1 MTDAAGPAPIEP
13 NPAPVSQPLAAAIEP
28 LTKGYRRYALGMLL
42 VIYTLNFLDRQ
53 IVNILA
59 EDIKRDLH
67 LADWQ
72 LGMMTGFAFAI
83 FYTILG
89 IPIARFAEKSNRPAI
104 IAGSVA
110 VWSVFT
116 VLCGYAQSFWSM
128 VLLRIGVGIGEAG
141 CTPPSHSLITDYVP
155 REKRASAI
163 AFYSIG
169 TPLGTL
175 IGLAMGGLIADAY
188 GWRAAFLVA
197 GAPGVLFAILAFFTL
212 PEPRKK
218 LKADLAARAA
228 APAISFGAALTVLMA
243 KKTFWL
249 IAFAAAIKAFIGYG
263 HAPFT
268 ASFFFRSHGP
278 QLVELAAWLSDI
290 LSTLIS
296 LLPFVHVDFELGV
309 RGFLGLALSAVGG
322 TAGVFGAWLGGYIAD
337 KLGARDLRAYVVVPA
352 IASLV
357 TIPIY
362 IAGILIGDA
371 GAAVLILAIPAVLGT
386 LWYGPVYATAQSI
399 VEPHMRATCAAI
411 LLFII
416 NLIGL
421 GLGPLAV
428 GIMSDVIAAMTFA
441 PSGLGDFG
449 SACPGGIAPKG
460 SAVALMQ
467 ACAGAS
473 TDGVRWAL
481 ILSTALGLVAFAL
494 FWQARKTIREEMVS

>member
-1 MTDAAGPAPIEP
+1 MTDAAGPAPFEP
-13 NPAPVSQPLAAAIEP
+13 NPAPVTPTPAPVLEP

-83 FYTILG
+83 FYTVLG
-89 IPIARFAEKSNRPAI
+89 IPIARFAERSNRSMI
-104 IAGSVA
+104 IGASVA
-110 VWSVFT
+110 VWSGFT
-116 VLCGYAQSFWSM
+116 VLCGFAQNFWQL
-128 VLLRIGVGIGEAG
+128 VLLRIGVGVGEAG
-141 CTPPSHSLITDYVP
+141 CTPPAHSLITDYVP
-155 REKRASAI
+155 RSKRASAI
-163 AFYSIG
+163 AFYSMG

-197 GAPGVLFAILAFFTL
+197 GAPGVIFALLAFFTL

-228 APAISFGAALTVLMA
+228 APAISFSAALAALML

-268 ASFFFRSHGP
+268 ASFFFRVHGP

-290 LSTLIS
+290 LSAAFSLI
-296 LLPFVHVDFELGV
+296 PFVQVDFELGV
-309 RGFLGLALSAVGG
+309 RGFLGIALSAVGG
-322 TAGVFGAWLGGYIAD
+322 TAGVIGAWLGGYVAD
-337 KLGARDLRAYVVVPA
+337 RLGAKDLRAYVVVPA
-352 IASLV
+352 IASVV

-362 IAGILIGDA
+362 IFGIMIGDA
-371 GAAVLILAIPAVLGT
+371 GAAVLILAVPAILGT

-416 NLIGL
+416 NLVGL

-428 GIMSDVIAAMTFA
+428 GILSDIFA
-441 PSGLGDFG
+441 GPLGMG
-449 SACPGGIAPKG
+449 EAE
-460 SAVALMQ
+460 
-467 ACAGAS
+467 
-473 TDGVRWAL
+473 GVRWAL
-481 ILSTALGLVAFAL
+481 ISSASLGLVAFAL
-494 FWQARKTIREEMVS
+494 FWMARKTIREDMVS